1 MAFRRSKKPAQ
12 PTAPSSPPP
21 AAAPNARRGAAV
33 GESLIAAGMVLIG
46 DCHAEGMLRVEGHV
60 KGSVDA
66 SRLAIGPTGRVDG
79 DVTSKSAVGDEA
91 VIIDGKVGGA
101 VRAPRVEIGREGA
114 VGAGMVV
121 KEAVVRGRVAGGI
134 ETDGRLLLEETAIV
148 EGDVTARRLGL
159 REGGQV
165 FGTIRIGEK
174 PGRAQG

>member
-1 MAFRRSKKPAQ
+1 MAFRRSKKPTQ
-12 PTAPSSPPP
+12 PTAAPSPPR
-21 AAAPNARRGAAV
+21 AAAQAARRGAAV
-33 GESLIAAGMVLIG
+33 GESLIAAGMVLTG

-66 SRLAIGPTGRVDG
+66 ARLAIGPTGRVDG
-79 DVTSKSAVGDEA
+79 DVTSQSAMGDEA
-91 VIIDGKVGGA
+91 VIIEGKVGGA

-134 ETDGRLLLEETAIV
+134 ETDGRLLLEETAVV

-165 FGTIRIGEK
+165 FGTIRIGER
-174 PGRAQG
+174 PRPAGD